1 MLKIN
6 KLINDVKKIIF
17 LSNEF
22 ISQFSEKCYQISP
35 SMLIVILLSFVGRGN
50 VKSILELAREKGMI
64 ERLSLSHY
72 PST

>member
-6 KLINDVKKIIF
+6 KLIKDVKEIIF

-35 SMLIVILLSFVGRGN
+35 SMLIVMLLSFVGR
-50 VKSILELAREKGMI
+50 AM
-64 ERLSLSHY
+64 
-72 PST
+72 